1 MATYYSAFFSSGL
14 LANSND
20 PFARPS
26 TPETATPRSNATN
39 LSEDTTPTATS
50 SSSTYTLSSIVET
63 APSPAPVLRRRR
75 SSITLGASPVSSIKA
90 RSSANTAQKLH
101 TLMSAS
107 SGQGSMRLRARAGSV
122 HESVFSRVAVAANDA
137 TEGNSLMGRLRSG
150 SIGTALRPR
159 RQLRKTLPAPPPPT
173 VPLPALPP
181 CPPML
186 TLNIPSSTG
195 FSSSQPPSTP
205 RRPLT
210 HRSRTTDNLLI
221 PIETPPM
228 SRSSPRSGAEDFSMT
243 SPNVGFPTG
252 GRDYPSPIE
261 TPDEKNIT
269 GYFFSAD
276 RDTQMKE
283 N

>member
-122 HESVFSRVAVAANDA
+122 HD
-137 TEGNSLMGRLRSG
+137 LMGRLRSG